1 MIDQNSI
8 PDDATHV
15 VDLLNNGFFQFFKVD
30 KTLADVYFWD
40 GESWCK
46 SCYSIEQIEYYDVT
60 KRVLPSLLNSYAAKN
75 GVSFEVACSMIGK
88 RSLS

>member
-15 VDLLNNGFFQFFKVD
+15 VDLLNNGFFLLFRVD
-30 KTLADVYFWD
+30 KELADVYFWD

-46 SCYSIEQIEYYDVT
+46 TRYSIEQIEYCDMT
-60 KRVLPSLLNSYAAKN
+60 KNVLSTLLNSYAAKN